1 MFGVINGRWDGC
13 GSGGGVRE
21 KETCCVIKEGVKRE
35 VENEGFGQGEREGV
49 EAWWWL

>member
-1 MFGVINGRWDGC
+1 MGDGMGVGAGGR
-13 GSGGGVRE
+13 VRE